1 MQEEFL
7 NSMEEILGDDFQ
19 KYLDS
24 LNKIPR
30 KAVHLNTTLLKD
42 KNILSSFLKE
52 QVPFDSTSYFIDEEK
67 PGLSIFHTLG
77 LYYVQEP
84 SAMMP
89 ALAANIK
96 KDAKIL
102 DLCASPGGKTLQ
114 LSNLAPDGIIY
125 ANEINGNRLKNLVS
139 NIERLGLKNVITTQM
154 SSKDLK
160 NVFQNYFDVILV
172 DAPCSLEGTFRKNP
186 LAISLWSKEKVREM
200 ALIQKALCKDAA
212 SMLKKNGILIYST
225 CTFSKEEDEEV
236 IKDVMNSCPLKIIDG
251 NNSLLRYTKDGLT
264 CYGEDLKK
272 TRRCYPYLI
281 GEGQYFAV
289 LQKQEGDE
297 KPIKNALEPL
307 NKQEEEIVKKELETS
322 LWEIPFHIYKYHSQ
336 IIAVPKNLKDVPSLK
351 THTCFVKIGDIRK
364 NRIIFHHQFAR
375 CYGTYFKNKINLKQ
389 NDPLINQYLKGHEI
403 SYDVANGWGVLL
415 VEGYPLGLYK
425 ASNKRIKNHFPKGLR
440 I

>member
-52 QVPFDSTSYFIDEEK
+52 QIPFDSTSYFIDEEK
-67 PGLSIFHTLG
+67 PGLSIFHILG

-89 ALAANIK
+89 ALAAKIK

-114 LSNLAPDGIIY
+114 LSNLAPEGIIY

-212 SMLKKNGILIYST
+212 SMLKKNGMLIYST

-236 IKDVMNSCPLKIIDG
+236 IKDADIILQVTPSKFTR
-251 NNSLLRYTKDGLT
+251 NIVREY
-264 CYGEDLKK
+264 KK
-272 TRRCYPYLI
+272 YI
-281 GEGQYFAV
+281 DVE
-289 LQKQEGDE
+289 KQPIIVCSKGIE
-297 KPIKNALEPL
+297 K
-307 NKQEEEIVKKELETS
+307 ETS
-322 LWEIPFHIYKYHSQ
+322 LTLDEVILEEIPN
-336 IIAVPKNLKDVPSLK
+336 AR
-351 THTCFVKIGDIRK
+351 IGALSR
-364 NRIIFHHQFAR
+364 
-375 CYGTYFKNKINLKQ
+375 T
-389 NDPLINQYLKGHEI
+389 
-403 SYDVANGWGVLL
+403 
-415 VEGYPLGLYK
+415 
-425 ASNKRIKNHFPKGLR
+425 
-440 I
+440 